1 VTAPEIDLEAIRAG
15 WEATRSAYS
24 RLLRIELGQLES
36 GRATMRMKTLA
47 DLLNEGGAVHGGAIV
62 SLCDTAFH
70 LAHLSLYG
78 LERPAAT
85 VDVNCTFLSAAFPPR
100 DLIARAEVIKGGRR
114 LAYGQVSV
122 YSDERLVAHCTLN
135 FMNLNADRR

>member
-1 VTAPEIDLEAIRAG
+1 MTVPEIDLDAVRAG
-15 WEATRSAYS
+15 WEATRSGYS
-24 RLLRIELGQLES
+24 RLLCIELEQLES
-36 GRATMRMKTLA
+36 GRATMRMKTLSEF
-47 DLLNEGGAVHGGAIV
+47 LNEGGAVHGGAIV

-70 LAHLSLYG
+70 VAHLSLYG
-78 LERPAAT
+78 LECSAVT
-85 VDVNCTFLSAAFPPR
+85 VDVNCTFLSAAFPPH
-100 DLIARAEVIKGGRR
+100 DLTARAEVMKGGRR